1 MIIIIIP
8 KIYPGSIFPTIV
20 TLYSELKLKKKD
32 KIVPTMTTISS
43 TGTGLYVII
52 VKNIIMLF
60 HYYKVYLHGE
70 FLFKFFIHKNFD
82 NV

>member
-1 MIIIIIP
+1 
-8 KIYPGSIFPTIV
+8 
-20 TLYSELKLKKKD
+20 
-32 KIVPTMTTISS
+32 MTTISS